1 MKKIAVLGAGL
12 VGKAIAIDLA
22 KSFDVTSIDINPSN
36 LEKLQKYPQIKTII
50 ADLSDKEEFQDVV
63 KNVDLIIGS
72 LPGYMGYECVKQ
84 AISAGKDIIDISF
97 FRQDPFELDELA
109 KKQNVT
115 AIIDAGVS
123 PGMGNIILGYHNANM
138 KVNSYKCYGGGLPF
152 KREWPYEY
160 KAVFSPIDVLEEY
173 IGYAR
178 YILHGELVEREAL
191 SEAELKHFEPIGSLE
206 AWNSD
211 GLRTML
217 KTIKIPN
224 MIEKT
229 LRYPGTIE
237 YIKVLKETGF
247 FSDKEILVDG
257 YLIRPIDVTAKLL
270 FPVWELKKDE
280 EDFTM
285 MRVIIKGDEK
295 GEEIKYT
302 YDLFDKYDKETDT
315 TSMARTTGYTCTAIA
330 NLFAKGMI
338 KQKGIC
344 PPEYIGVDEKN
355 FKFILDYLKER
366 GVEYKLIKE

>member
-36 LEKLQKYPQIKTII
+36 LEKLQKYSKIKTII

-63 KNVDLIIGS
+63 KNFDLLIGS

-84 AISAGKDIIDISF
+84 AILAGKDIVDISF

-173 IGYAR
+173 IGSAR
-178 YILHGELVEREAL
+178 YILHGDLVEREAL

-237 YIKVLKETGF
+237 YIKVLRETGF

-285 MRVIIKGDEK
+285 MRVIIKGNKDKREV
-295 GEEIKYT
+295 KYT
-302 YDLFDKYDKETDT
+302 YDLFDCYDKETDT

-344 PPEYIGVDEKN
+344 PPEFIGVDEKN
-355 FKFILDYLKER
+355 FRFIIDYLRER
-366 GVEYKLIKE
+366 GVEYKLTVE

>member
-84 AISAGKDIIDISF
+84 AILAGKDIIDISF

>member
-1 MKKIAVLGAGL
+1 MKKIAVLGVGL

-22 KSFDVTSIDINPSN
+22 KSFDVTSIDINPTN
-36 LEKLQKYPQIKTII
+36 LEKLQKYSNIKTLI
-50 ADLSDKEEFQDVV
+50 ADLADKNEFQDAV
-63 KNVDLIIGS
+63 KDVDLIIGC
-72 LPGYMGYECVKQ
+72 LPGYMGFEAVKQ
-84 AISAGKDIIDISF
+84 SILAGKNIIDISF
-97 FRQDPFELDELA
+97 FRHDPFELDELA
-109 KKQNVT
+109 KKHNVT
-115 AIIDAGVS
+115 VIVDAGVS
-123 PGMGNIILGYHNANM
+123 PGMGNIILGYHNAKM

-160 KAVFSPIDVLEEY
+160 KAVFSPMDVLEEY
-173 IGYAR
+173 IGWAR
-178 YILHGELVEREAL
+178 YILHGEMVVREAL

-211 GLRTML
+211 GLRTLL

-237 YIKVLKETGF
+237 YIKVLRETGF

-257 YLIRPIDVTAKLL
+257 LQVRPIDVTAKLL

-285 MRVIIKGDEK
+285 MRVIIKGTENGKEK
-295 GEEIKYT
+295 KYT
-302 YDLFDKYDKETDT
+302 YDLFDKYDKETET

-330 NLFAKGMI
+330 NLFVNGMI

-344 PPEYIGVDEKN
+344 PPEYIGADEAN
-355 FKFILDYLKER
+355 YKFVINYLKDR
-366 GVEYKLIKE
+366 GVEYKITEE

>member
-36 LEKLQKYPQIKTII
+36 LEKLQKYSNIKTII
-50 ADLSDKEEFQDVV
+50 ADLSDKEEFQEVV
-63 KNVDLIIGS
+63 KNFDLLIGS

-84 AISAGKDIIDISF
+84 AVLAGKDIVDISF

-173 IGYAR
+173 IGSAR
-178 YILHGELVEREAL
+178 YILHGDLVEREAL

-237 YIKVLKETGF
+237 YIKVLRETGF
-247 FSDKEILVDG
+247 FSGKEILVDG

-285 MRVIIKGDEK
+285 MRVIIKGNKDKREV
-295 GEEIKYT
+295 KYT
-302 YDLFDKYDKETDT
+302 YNLFDRYDKETDT

-330 NLFAKGMI
+330 NLFAKGKI
-338 KQKGIC
+338 KLKGIC

-355 FKFILDYLKER
+355 FRFIIDYLRER
-366 GVEYKLIKE
+366 GVEYKLTVE

>member
-1 MKKIAVLGAGL
+1 MKKIAVLGVGL

-36 LEKLQKYPQIKTII
+36 LEKLQKYSNIKTII
-50 ADLSDKEEFQDVV
+50 ADLSDKDEFQDAV
-63 KNVDLIIGS
+63 KDCDLIIGC
-72 LPGYMGYECVKQ
+72 LPGYMGFETVRQ
-84 AISAGKDIIDISF
+84 AILAGKNIIDISF

-109 KKQNVT
+109 KKNNVT
-115 AIIDAGVS
+115 VIVDAGVS
-123 PGMGNIILGYHNANM
+123 PGMGNIILGYHNAKM

-160 KAVFSPIDVLEEY
+160 KAVFSPMDVLEEY
-173 IGYAR
+173 IGSAR
-178 YILHGELVEREAL
+178 YILHGEMVVREAL

-237 YIKVLKETGF
+237 YIKVLRETGF

-257 YLIRPIDVTAKLL
+257 LQIRPIDVTAKLL

-285 MRVIIKGDEK
+285 MRVIIKGNENGKDK
-295 GEEIKYT
+295 KYI
-302 YDLFDKYDKETDT
+302 YNLFDRYDRETET
-315 TSMARTTGYTCTAIA
+315 TSMARTTGYTCNSIA

-344 PPEYIGVDEKN
+344 PPEFIGADEAN
-355 FKFILDYLKER
+355 YKFILNYLKER
-366 GVEYKLIKE
+366 GVDYKITEE

>member
-36 LEKLQKYPQIKTII
+36 LEKLQKYSNIKKII
-50 ADLSDKEEFQDVV
+50 ADLSDKEEFQEVV
-63 KNVDLIIGS
+63 KNFDLLIGS

-84 AISAGKDIIDISF
+84 AVLAGKDIVDISF

-173 IGYAR
+173 IGSAR
-178 YILHGELVEREAL
+178 YILHGDLVEREAL

-237 YIKVLKETGF
+237 YIKVLRETGF
-247 FSDKEILVDG
+247 FSGKEILVDG

-285 MRVIIKGDEK
+285 MRVIIKGNKDKREV
-295 GEEIKYT
+295 KYT
-302 YDLFDKYDKETDT
+302 YNLFDRYDKETDT

-330 NLFAKGMI
+330 NLFAKGKI
-338 KQKGIC
+338 KLKGIC

-355 FKFILDYLKER
+355 FRFIIDYLRER
-366 GVEYKLIKE
+366 GVEYKLTVE

>member
-1 MKKIAVLGAGL
+1 MKKIAVLGVGL

-50 ADLSDKEEFQDVV
+50 ADLSDTNEFNDAI
-63 KNVDLIIGS
+63 KDFDLLVGC
-72 LPGYMGYECVKQ
+72 LPGYMGYETVKL
-84 AISAGKDIIDISF
+84 AILAKKNIIDISF

-109 KKQNVT
+109 KKNNVT
-115 AIIDAGVS
+115 AIIDAGVA
-123 PGMGNIILGYHNANM
+123 PGMGNIILGYHHANM

-160 KAVFSPIDVLEEY
+160 KAVFSPMDVLEEY
-173 IGYAR
+173 IGSAR
-178 YILHGELVEREAL
+178 YILHGEMVVREAL

-211 GLRTML
+211 GLRTLL

-237 YIKVLKETGF
+237 YIKVLRETGF
-247 FSDKEILVDG
+247 FSDQQILVDG
-257 YLIRPIDVTAKLL
+257 YSIRPIDVTAKLL
-270 FPVWELKKDE
+270 FPVWELKKNE

-285 MRVIIKGDEK
+285 MRVIIKGTLKDKEK
-295 GEEIKYT
+295 KYT
-302 YDLFDKYDKETDT
+302 YDLFDCYDKATET
-315 TSMARTTGYTCTAIA
+315 TSMAKTTGYTCTAIA
-330 NLFAKGMI
+330 NLFVKGMI

-344 PPEYIGVDEKN
+344 PPEFIGTDEAN
-355 FKFILDYLKER
+355 YKFILNYLKER
-366 GVEYKLIKE
+366 GVEYKITEE

>member
-1 MKKIAVLGAGL
+1 MKKIAVLGVGL

-36 LEKLQKYPQIKTII
+36 LEKLQKYPKIKTII
-50 ADLSDKEEFQDVV
+50 ADLSDKNEFNDAV
-63 KNVDLIIGS
+63 KDFDLLIGC
-72 LPGYMGYECVKQ
+72 LPGYMGFEAVKQ
-84 AISAGKDIIDISF
+84 AILAGKNIIDISF

-109 KKQNVT
+109 KKNNVT
-115 AIIDAGVS
+115 VIIDAGVA
-123 PGMGNIILGYHNANM
+123 PGMGNILLGYHHAKM

-160 KAVFSPIDVLEEY
+160 KAVFSPMDVLEEY
-173 IGYAR
+173 IGSAR
-178 YILHGELVEREAL
+178 YILHGEMVVREAL
-191 SEAELKHFEPIGSLE
+191 SETELKQFEPIGSLE

-237 YIKVLKETGF
+237 YIKVLRETGF
-247 FSDKEILVDG
+247 FSDQPILVDG
-257 YLIRPIDVTAKLL
+257 YNIRPIDVTAKLL
-270 FPVWELKKDE
+270 FPVWELKEKE

-285 MRVIIKGDEK
+285 MRVIIKGTLNNKEK
-295 GEEIKYT
+295 KYT
-302 YDLFDKYDKETDT
+302 YDLFDCYDKVTET
-315 TSMARTTGYTCTAIA
+315 TSMAKTTGYTCTAIA
-330 NLFAKGMI
+330 NLFVNGMI

-344 PPEYIGVDEKN
+344 PPEYIGAEEDN
-355 FKFILDYLKER
+355 YKFILKYLKER
-366 GVEYKLIKE
+366 GVEYKITEE

>member
-1 MKKIAVLGAGL
+1 MKKIAVLGVGL

-36 LEKLQKYPQIKTII
+36 LEKLQKFPQIKTII
-50 ADLSDKEEFQDVV
+50 ADLSDKNEFNDAV
-63 KNVDLIIGS
+63 KDFDLLIGC
-72 LPGYMGYECVKQ
+72 LPGYMGFEAVKQ
-84 AISAGKDIIDISF
+84 AIFAGKNIIDISF

-109 KKQNVT
+109 KKNNVT
-115 AIIDAGVS
+115 VIIDAGVA
-123 PGMGNIILGYHNANM
+123 PGMGNILLGYHHAKM

-160 KAVFSPIDVLEEY
+160 KAVFSPMDVLEEY
-173 IGYAR
+173 IGSAR
-178 YILHGELVEREAL
+178 YILHGEMVVREAL
-191 SEAELKHFEPIGSLE
+191 SETELKQFEPIGSLE

-237 YIKVLKETGF
+237 YIKVLRETGF
-247 FSDKEILVDG
+247 FSDQPILVDG
-257 YLIRPIDVTAKLL
+257 YNIRPIDVTAKLL
-270 FPVWELKKDE
+270 FPVWELKEKE

-285 MRVIIKGDEK
+285 MRVIIKGTLNNKEK
-295 GEEIKYT
+295 KYT
-302 YDLFDKYDKETDT
+302 YDLFDCYDKVTET
-315 TSMARTTGYTCTAIA
+315 TSMAKTTGYTCTAIA
-330 NLFAKGMI
+330 NLFVNGMI

-344 PPEYIGVDEKN
+344 PPEYIGAEEDN
-355 FKFILDYLKER
+355 YKFILKYLKER
-366 GVEYKLIKE
+366 GVEYKITEE